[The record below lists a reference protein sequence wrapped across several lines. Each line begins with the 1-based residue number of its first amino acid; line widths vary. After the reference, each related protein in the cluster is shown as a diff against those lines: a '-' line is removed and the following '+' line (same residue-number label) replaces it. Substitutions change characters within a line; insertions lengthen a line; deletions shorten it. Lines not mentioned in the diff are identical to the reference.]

1 MLITYLCWYRG
12 SQKAMERPEFEST
25 AEAEYIRD
33 HRGLWQPYV
42 SNTLHS
48 YILWIDDQM
57 VPQFAIY
64 GLVMCFLILI
74 FNGLCVSF
82 LNT

>member
-12 SQKAMERPEFEST
+12 SQKAMERHEFGST

-42 SNTLHS
+42 SNLCS

-82 LNT
+82 PNT